1 LGALE
6 SNSSHEAFPFK
17 IEPMS
22 NPTLSATQAMT
33 SNKKVTGRYL
43 DPKIDLAFKRLF
55 GEHADLLISLLNA
68 LMPLPADAPI
78 ESIEYLPAESIPE
91 IPALEKYSIVDVRC
105 RDKLGRFFI
114 VEMQML
120 WSADF
125 KKRMLFSGTHAYVR
139 QLGKGQSFSTLEPVY
154 ALALINAVFDRDSPD
169 YYHHYKIVKQE
180 DSRNTIP
187 GLEFVFI
194 ELPKFDVAH
203 AKDGTNALS
212 TLWLRFLNEVGIERD
227 QDQSLDPSLHAQPEI
242 SKAIELMQ
250 IAAFNMQEIQAY
262 DKTIDSMRNYRSL
275 IDGSHQKG
283 KAEGLVEGI
292 AIGEEKGKAEGITI
306 GEEKGKRE
314 AALHIAR
321 QMLAAGLNAVDVAR
335 ITGID
340 RYELPSQS

>member
-1 LGALE
+1 
-6 SNSSHEAFPFK
+6 
-17 IEPMS
+17 MS
-22 NPTLSATQAMT
+22 NPTQPVNQANA
-33 SNKKVTGRYL
+33 SIKPVTGRYL

-125 KKRMLFSGTHAYVR
+125 KKRMLFSGAHAYVR
-139 QLGKGQSFSTLEPVY
+139 QLGKGQSFSSLEPVY
-154 ALALINAVFDRDSPD
+154 ALALINAIFDRDSPD

-180 DSRNTIP
+180 DSHNTIP

-194 ELPKFDVAH
+194 ELPKFDIAH
-203 AKDGTNALS
+203 AKDGNKALS
-212 TLWLRFLNEVGIERD
+212 TLWLRFLNEVGIDRD

-242 SKAIELMQ
+242 SKAIELMHV
-250 IAAFNMQEIQAY
+250 AAFNAQEIQAY
-262 DKTIDSMRNYRSL
+262 DHSLDAMRNYRSL
-275 IDGSHQKG
+275 IDGSHLKG
-283 KAEGLVEGI
+283 KAEGFAE
-292 AIGEEKGKAEGITI
+292 GKAEGT
-306 GEEKGKRE
+306 RE
-314 AALHIAR
+314 ATLNIAKA
-321 QMLAAGLNAVDVAR
+321 MLAAGLSAVDVAR
-335 ITGID
+335 ITGIEQSD
-340 RYELPSQS
+340 LPSQSLSIN